1 MLVIADQRAAGVR
14 RQGGLARAGQAEE
27 HSGIAVRADIGRTVH
42 RHHALDRQQIV
53 EDAEHRL
60 LHFTGIGG
68 AADQDQLFGEVD
80 GNDGFAAAA
89 MTRRIGLE
97 RGQVDD
103 RIFGRKARQFIGRG
117 THQQGADE
125 QVVPGALVDDAHID
139 AMFGLRTAEQ
149 VGDIERV
156 LFAQRLEEIRLERG
170 EMFRSHAAIGLAP
183 PHRRF
188 GFGIADDELVLGAAA
203 GMLAGLDDQRA
214 VLRQY
219 AFAVADRRL
228 DQRRGAEI
236 PELDGIGRNAL
247 VGQGD

>member
-1 MLVIADQRAAGVR
+1 MACRV
-14 RQGGLARAGQAEE
+14 
-27 HSGIAVRADIGRTVH
+27 
-42 RHHALDRQQIV
+42 
-53 EDAEHRL
+53 
-60 LHFTGIGG
+60 
-68 AADQDQLFGEVD
+68 
-80 GNDGFAAAA
+80 
-89 MTRRIGLE
+89 GLE
-97 RGQVDD
+97 ARQVDD
-103 RIFGRKARQFIGRG
+103 GVFRREAGKFVCGGAD
-117 THQQGADE
+117 QQGADE

-236 PELDGIGRNAL
+236 PELDGISRNAL